1 MRRRLAA
8 VTLTALL
15 PALGML
21 AYNEFRVR
29 QERHDEVH
37 AQAIRASQ
45 QVALE
50 IETMLEG
57 VRGLLVATS
66 AIPSVT
72 DREMTHCH
80 DALSAIAGRLGT
92 FIGNIVVLDKGGKLV
107 CDTLNWQA
115 GTDFSDRPYIQS
127 ALTSDDVVIGG
138 YTIAR
143 ISNQPILPVAF
154 RLTRDG
160 ETVGII
166 GTGLRLGWLQ
176 QRITERD
183 MPKGGSVTVADRDG
197 IIIARYPSPDAF
209 VGTPIPDPYRHLVTA
224 GSPGSLE
231 VASQDGTVRILGYQP
246 VTAHNPLYVSV
257 GISKSEALA
266 PVNRATVTGIL
277 LMLGGT
283 FLAFI
288 AASLVGR
295 RFILDPIHNIV
306 QVVTRW
312 REGDQSARTRME
324 GRLGELGQVGAAVD
338 GLLDEIEVRRKA
350 SVAAD
355 EKRRLMAR
363 ELSHRVKNTLSV
375 IQAIVRQTF
384 RGQDQQIISFQR
396 RVAALAGGYDALLSE
411 DWNNASIREVAERV
425 MLPLRPAE
433 EDQSISL
440 SGPHLLLPP
449 DIAVALSLILHE
461 LGTNALK
468 YGSLSVPEGR
478 LSVSWTE
485 EANRLSLTWR
495 ERGGPA
501 VTAPAREGFGSKLI
515 RLAFP
520 VAYDPEVT
528 SDFAPEGLEFKISFR
543 SSPVAADPVSADHE
557 TTAAG

>member
-15 PALGML
+15 PAIGML
-21 AYNEFRVR
+21 AYNEFKVR
-29 QERHDEVH
+29 EERHDEVH
-37 AQAIRASQ
+37 EQAIRASQ

-57 VRGLLVATS
+57 VRGLLIATA
-66 AIPSVT
+66 AIPSVM
-72 DREMTHCH
+72 DRDMRHCH
-80 DALSAIAGRLGT
+80 DALSEVSGKLGA
-92 FIGNIVVLDKGGKLV
+92 FVGNILVLDNGGKLI
-107 CDTLNWQA
+107 CDTLNWQV
-115 GTDFSDRPYIQS
+115 GTDFSDRPYIRS
-127 ALTSDDVVIGG
+127 AFTSDDVVIGG

-143 ISNQPILPVAF
+143 ISNQAVLPIAF
-154 RLTRDG
+154 RMTREG
-160 ETVGII
+160 ETVGVIA
-166 GTGLRLGWLQ
+166 TGLRLDWLQ
-176 QRITERD
+176 KRITERD
-183 MPKGGSVTVADRDG
+183 VPQGGSVTVADRDG
-197 IIIARYPSPDAF
+197 VIIARHPKPEAF
-209 VGTPIPDPYRHLVTA
+209 VGTAIPDPYRYLVTA
-224 GSPGSLE
+224 QTSGSLE
-231 VASQDGTVRILGYQP
+231 VMSQDGTVRILGYQP
-246 VTAHNPLYVSV
+246 ITAHNPLYVSF
-257 GISKSEALA
+257 GISKTEALA

-306 QVVTRW
+306 EVVTRW
-312 REGDQSARTRME
+312 REGDQSARTKME
-324 GRLGELGQVGAAVD
+324 GRLGELGLVGAAVD

-350 SVAAD
+350 SAAAE

-384 RGQDQQIISFQR
+384 RGQDQQIISFQH

-425 MLPLRPAE
+425 MQPLRPA

-468 YGSLSVPEGR
+468 YGSLSVQEGR
-478 LSVSWTE
+478 LSVSWRE
-485 EANRLSLTWR
+485 EADRLSLTWR
-495 ERGGPA
+495 ERGGPP

-520 VAYDPEVT
+520 AAYDPEVT
-528 SDFAPEGLEFKISFR
+528 SHFAPEGLEFTISFR
-543 SSPVAADPVSADHE
+543 TTPVTADTETAIPETAD
-557 TTAAG
+557 AG